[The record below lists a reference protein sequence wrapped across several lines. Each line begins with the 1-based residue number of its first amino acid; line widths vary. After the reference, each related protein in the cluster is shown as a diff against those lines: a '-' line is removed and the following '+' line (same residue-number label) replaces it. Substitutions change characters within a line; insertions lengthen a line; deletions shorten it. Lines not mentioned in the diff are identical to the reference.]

1 MKTETKLPVH
11 TGRKWVEIQRWGLI
25 ASALVFAGVLTG
37 LLVSGFPWWESLLW
51 AVGLALPI
59 PVRFK
64 LEGRAALWLSRLFWA
79 AGPVVGYSLV
89 EILNWNNPFTSFSTL
104 QVALNLA
111 FYYIIALLVWLITG
125 RRNLSCGISTALF
138 WLIGM
143 ANHYVIAFRGRTIFP
158 GDLLTLGTAL
168 NVAGNYNY
176 AFDTKQ
182 ALTALGLAL
191 FLLLLLALPRQKGR
205 SRLRL
210 RSALPV
216 TAACAAFLAVFF
228 GTGFLSAAGIEPSMW
243 TTRGNGFV
251 LNFSVCL
258 RYSTVS
264 EPEGYSQEA
273 LAEIAAGVEDSLP
286 ASGTGEGGVQP
297 VNLIVIMN
305 ESFSDLTGTFEL
317 ETNQDPMPFF
327 RSLTENTI
335 RGTAYSSVFGGTT
348 ANSEYEFL
356 TGNTTAFLPAGTVPF
371 HLYVK
376 EGSESMVAQMGA
388 LGYECVAMHPYY
400 ASGWNRV
407 PVYRD
412 FGFDRWLFQ
421 SDFEDP
427 SYIREYISDQTD
439 YENLIRVYE
448 EKEEGQ
454 PLFIFNVTMQ
464 NHSAYS
470 GAWTNLPREVWLT
483 GEMEGKYNTV
493 NQYLNLI
500 YQSDKAFEYLID
512 YFSQVEEPTMILIF
526 GDHQPQ
532 VATNF
537 YTDLLGS
544 DPTVEEAQ
552 QKQEVPFLIWANYDI
567 EERQDVRLSLNYLS
581 GLLMDAAN
589 LPKTGYQTFLSGL
602 RETVPVANAVGYQD
616 TDGTWHEQTGDM
628 SQAAQ
633 DGLLDYQMLQYNE
646 IFEDRDNRLEDFFFL
661 PEKE

>member
-216 TAACAAFLAVFF
+216 TAACTAFLAVFF

-602 RETVPVANAVGYQD
+602 RETVPVVNAVGYQD

-633 DGLLDYQMLQYNE
+633 EGLLDYQMLQYNE

>member
-633 DGLLDYQMLQYNE
+633 EGLLDYQMLQYNE